1 MFTIFIVVNAI
12 FPLGDTMII
21 ADNSGKVYELSLIH
35 AIHDKDF
42 SCKQLPS
49 HHHPDIKIRFFT
61 LHGKMSPQGVLSSIG
76 ESSPEEPA
84 VYVNIFNVGS
94 ADDLP
99 CVVLLGLR
107 AGYGSTLQPEQTV
120 SNSSLYFT
128 TWIFTDSS

>member
-1 MFTIFIVVNAI
+1 
-12 FPLGDTMII
+12 MII

-35 AIHDKDF
+35 AIRDKDF

-84 VYVNIFNVGS
+84 VYVNIYDVGS

-99 CVVLLGLR
+99 CIVLLGLR